1 MTFFGDSKFASAA
14 RWKSIGDEKLQKHY
28 MLPLDSQKRVKIFK
42 QVKEELLAF

>member
-28 MLPLDSQKRVKIFK
+28 MLPVDAGKRAAMFE
-42 QVKEELLAF
+42 QVRKELLAF